1 MGLLAKEDMVG
12 PLTIHMMEALRAA
25 LHLNRGTFSFKE
37 LHPSDY
43 DRSAF
48 NPIDTHS
55 LYNKVLLGEEEFL
68 YLEKE
73 VELAILDTEID
84 NLFLL
89 PCGDIPPNPS
99 ELLASDRMLFL
110 MSLLKKKFDIL
121 IIDSPP
127 IMPTSDA
134 LIIGSHTDGVVLV
147 NRLGANLIGVALNK
161 VNVKK
166 EGYYKYYHKYYSK
179 YYGD

>member
-1 MGLLAKEDMVG
+1 
-12 PLTIHMMEALRAA
+12 
-25 LHLNRGTFSFKE
+25 
-37 LHPSDY
+37 
-43 DRSAF
+43 
-48 NPIDTHS
+48 
-55 LYNKVLLGEEEFL
+55 
-68 YLEKE
+68 
-73 VELAILDTEID
+73 
-84 NLFLL
+84 
-89 PCGDIPPNPS
+89 
-99 ELLASDRMLFL
+99 MLFL

-134 LIIGSHTDGVVLV
+134 LIIGSYTDGVVLV
-147 NRLGANLIGVALNK
+147 NRSGMINRKMVLKTVEQLKGVGANLIGVALNK